1 MISVK
6 DKSLCCGCSSCALSC
21 PTNAIEMVEDEAG
34 FVFPSVNQ
42 ALCINCS
49 LCEKRCPVL
58 NHENAEDK
66 NHSVF
71 IAYAKDQ
78 DVRFNGS
85 SGGMFGLIAKN
96 VISNGGVVFGAAFD
110 EQFKLKCTPAQ
121 NEQQLYPLYKSK
133 YLQSDIGDSFEK
145 IKLLLDE
152 GKQVLFVSTP
162 CQVYALKLWLSKDYQ
177 NLITVDFVCH
187 GVPSQSLFDKCRDF
201 VEKRDSVK
209 LLSYSFRAKKK
220 NGATPHYY
228 KYVVSK
234 NGKAK
239 EKLALYTDSP
249 FYYGF
254 QKYITLRDSC
264 YDCHFSY
271 SNRVSDITIGD
282 FHEVD
287 KYISGINRFDGVSN
301 LVVNTPKGESVWEG
315 IKNDTIFYE
324 LDFPLL
330 LQNGELMCGGTKK
343 PKQRDEFVNALASQ
357 PFEKVVEK
365 YLDGRRQYTKKV
377 YYALPKFL
385 RKIMKKVLI
394 K

>member
-301 LVVNTPKGESVWEG
+301 LVVNTPKGESVWES

-324 LDFPLL
+324 LDFLLL
-330 LQNGELMCGGTKK
+330 LQNGELMCGGTNK
-343 PKQRDEFVNALASQ
+343 PKQRDEFVDALASQ

>member
-96 VISNGGVVFGAAFD
+96 VILNGGVVFGAAFD

-301 LVVNTPKGESVWEG
+301 LVVNTPKGESVWES